1 MRKKEFTKLCTVGRS
16 NTRLVSIP
24 AALLRELF
32 PNVTRDSPLEGKLTI
47 ENGKIV
53 IEIRVGQVS

>member
-1 MRKKEFTKLCTVGRS
+1 MRKEFVKLCPVGKA

-24 AALLRELF
+24 AELLRKLL